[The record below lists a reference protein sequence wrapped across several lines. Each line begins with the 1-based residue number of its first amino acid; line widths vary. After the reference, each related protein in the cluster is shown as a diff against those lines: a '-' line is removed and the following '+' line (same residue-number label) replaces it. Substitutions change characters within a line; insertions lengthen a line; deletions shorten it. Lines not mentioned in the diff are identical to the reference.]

1 MSSAPGDSL
10 APASSAPTAAG
21 LAAPTSDHPLAA
33 DQASAD
39 LPSAAELAPP
49 QPGPVRLLLVDDE
62 PGLRTA
68 VKAYL
73 EDEGMEVTTAND
85 GEEGWQAAQALL
97 PDLVISDVMM
107 PRCDGYGLL
116 AKLRGDER
124 LGGTPVIFLTAK
136 GMTADRI
143 AGFQAGCDDYIPK
156 PFDPDELVARVRNV
170 VRRQERL
177 LAEAARFADAD
188 IGQMAKQIT
197 EIRSMLGSG
206 GGGGVKKLTPDVKL
220 DFTPR
225 EASVLQLVAE
235 GMMNKEIARRLET
248 SIRNVEKYV
257 SRLFIKTGT
266 ASRTEL
272 VRYALEHGLVD

>member
-1 MSSAPGDSL
+1 MSLDPDLQPAAGESPVP
-10 APASSAPTAAG
+10 APA
-21 LAAPTSDHPLAA
+21 
-33 DQASAD
+33 
-39 LPSAAELAPP
+39 
-49 QPGPVRLLLVDDE
+49 RLLLVDDE

-68 VKAYL
+68 VQTYL
-73 EDEGMEVTTAND
+73 EDEGFAVTTAVD
-85 GEEGWQAAQALL
+85 GEDGWAKAQELL

-107 PRCDGYGLL
+107 PRLDGYGLL
-116 AKLRGDER
+116 QRLRADER

-143 AGFQAGCDDYIPK
+143 EGFQAGADDYIPK

-177 LAEAARFADAD
+177 LAEAARYADAD

-197 EIRSMLGSG
+197 EIRSMLTGGGSG
-206 GGGGVKKLTPDVKL
+206 GKKAAGPVRH

-257 SRLFIKTGT
+257 SRLFTKTGT

>member
-1 MSSAPGDSL
+1 MSLEPESQPAAPEDAQPT
-10 APASSAPTAAG
+10 APAAPA
-21 LAAPTSDHPLAA
+21 
-33 DQASAD
+33 
-39 LPSAAELAPP
+39 
-49 QPGPVRLLLVDDE
+49 RLLLVDDE

-68 VKAYL
+68 VQAYL
-73 EDEGMEVTTAND
+73 EDEGFQVTTAVD
-85 GEEGWQAAQALL
+85 GEDGWAKAQELL

-107 PRCDGYGLL
+107 PRLDGYGLL
-116 AKLRGDER
+116 RKLRADER

-143 AGFQAGCDDYIPK
+143 EGFQAGCDDYIPK
-156 PFDPDELVARVRNV
+156 PFDPDELVARVHNV

-177 LAEAARFADAD
+177 LQEAARFADAD

-197 EIRSMLGSG
+197 EIRSLLATG
-206 GGGGVKKLTPDVKL
+206 GGGKKPVSAVQHE
-220 DFTPR
+220 FTPR

-257 SRLFIKTGT
+257 SRLFTKTGT

>member
-1 MSSAPGDSL
+1 MPNPSDPGER
-10 APASSAPTAAG
+10 AG
-21 LAAPTSDHPLAA
+21 
-33 DQASAD
+33 
-39 LPSAAELAPP
+39 SAASPSPTPAESPAVESPAAEAPP
-49 QPGPVRLLLVDDE
+49 PPARLLLVDDE

-73 EDEGMEVTTAND
+73 EDEGFTVHTAND
-85 GEEGWQAAQALL
+85 GEEGWTQAQQLL
-97 PDLVISDVMM
+97 PDVVITDVMM

-116 AKLRGDER
+116 KRLRADER

-143 AGFQAGCDDYIPK
+143 AGFQAGADDYIPK

-177 LAEAARFADAD
+177 LAEAARYADAD
-188 IGQMAKQIT
+188 IGAMARQIT
-197 EIRSMLGSG
+197 EIRSMLGTAG
-206 GGGGVKKLTPDVKL
+206 GGGGGGAAGVRKSAPDVQL

-272 VRYALEHGLVD
+272 VRYSLEHGLVD

>member
-1 MSSAPGDSL
+1 MPNPSDPGERAGSAAA
-10 APASSAPTAAG
+10 APAPNPSDSAEAESP
-21 LAAPTSDHPLAA
+21 AA
-33 DQASAD
+33 D
-39 LPSAAELAPP
+39 APP
-49 QPGPVRLLLVDDE
+49 PPVRLLLVDDE

-73 EDEGMEVTTAND
+73 EDEGFTVHTAND
-85 GEEGWQAAQALL
+85 GEEGWTQAQQLL
-97 PDLVISDVMM
+97 PDVVITDVMM

-116 AKLRGDER
+116 KRLRADER

-143 AGFQAGCDDYIPK
+143 AGFQAGADDYIPK

-177 LAEAARFADAD
+177 LAEAARYADAD
-188 IGQMAKQIT
+188 IGAMARQIT
-197 EIRSMLGSG
+197 EIRSMLGTGGGSG
-206 GGGGVKKLTPDVKL
+206 GSGVRKTTPDVQL

>member
-1 MSSAPGDSL
+1 MASDPGSG
-10 APASSAPTAAG
+10 PAGSTAAE
-21 LAAPTSDHPLAA
+21 AAPS
-33 DQASAD
+33 DQALEAV
-39 LPSAAELAPP
+39 EAPKP
-49 QPGPVRLLLVDDE
+49 PVRLLLVDDE

-73 EDEGMEVTTAND
+73 EDEGFVVTTAND
-85 GEEGWQAAQALL
+85 GEEGWTVAQELI
-97 PDLVISDVMM
+97 PDVVITDVMM

-116 AKLRGDER
+116 KRLRGDER

-143 AGFQAGCDDYIPK
+143 AGFQAGADDYIPK
-156 PFDPDELVARVRNV
+156 PFDPDELVARVNNV

-188 IGQMAKQIT
+188 IGAMAKQIT
-197 EIRSMLGSG
+197 EIRSMLGTG
-206 GGGGVKKLTPDVKL
+206 VVKKAAPDVKL

-225 EASVLQLVAE
+225 ESSVLQLVAE

-266 ASRTEL
+266 SSRTEL
-272 VRYALEHGLVD
+272 VRFALEHGLVE

>member
-1 MSSAPGDSL
+1 MSTDIP
-10 APASSAPTAAG
+10 
-21 LAAPTSDHPLAA
+21 
-33 DQASAD
+33 
-39 LPSAAELAPP
+39 PSET
-49 QPGPVRLLLVDDE
+49 PVRLLLVDDE

-73 EDEGMEVTTAND
+73 DDEGFDVTTAND
-85 GEEGWQAAQALL
+85 GEQGWQVAQELL
-97 PDLVISDVMM
+97 PDVVITDVMM
-107 PRCDGYGLL
+107 PRCDGFGLL
-116 AKLRGDER
+116 QKLRADER

-188 IGQMAKQIT
+188 MGSMARQIS
-197 EIRSMLGSG
+197 EIRTLLATGGSA
-206 GGGGVKKLTPDVKL
+206 KKAATPAEHS
-220 DFTPR
+220 FTPR

-235 GMMNKEIARRLET
+235 GLMNKEIARRLET

-272 VRYALEHGLVD
+272 VRYALEHALVA

>member
-1 MSSAPGDSL
+1 MSTDPISTPEPAAAEVAEDL
-10 APASSAPTAAG
+10 APA
-21 LAAPTSDHPLAA
+21 
-33 DQASAD
+33 
-39 LPSAAELAPP
+39 
-49 QPGPVRLLLVDDE
+49 RLLLVDDE
-62 PGLRTA
+62 PGLRAA
-68 VKAYL
+68 VTAYL
-73 EDEGMEVTTAND
+73 EDEGFAVTTAND
-85 GEEGWQAAQALL
+85 GEEGWQKAQELL
-97 PDLVISDVMM
+97 PDVVISDVMM

-116 AKLRGDER
+116 KKLRADER

-170 VRRQERL
+170 VARQQRL

-188 IGQMAKQIT
+188 LGQLSRQIT
-197 EIRSMLGSG
+197 EIRSLLASG
-206 GGGGVKKLTPDVKL
+206 GSPRPSSGGNSDLS
-220 DFTPR
+220 FTPR

-235 GMMNKEIARRLET
+235 GLMNKEIARRLET

>member
-1 MSSAPGDSL
+1 MNSDLPEPAASE
-10 APASSAPTAAG
+10 APAT
-21 LAAPTSDHPLAA
+21 
-33 DQASAD
+33 
-39 LPSAAELAPP
+39 
-49 QPGPVRLLLVDDE
+49 PVRLLLVDDE

-73 EDEGMEVTTAND
+73 EDEGFAVTTAND
-85 GEEGWQAAQALL
+85 GEEGWAVAQEML
-97 PDLVISDVMM
+97 PDVILSDVMM
-107 PRCDGYGLL
+107 PRLDGYGLL
-116 AKLRGDER
+116 QKLRADER

-143 AGFQAGCDDYIPK
+143 AGFQAGADDYIPK
-156 PFDPDELVARVRNV
+156 PFDPDELVARVHNA
-170 VRRQERL
+170 VRRQERM

-188 IGQMAKQIT
+188 IGAMAKQIT

-206 GGGGVKKLTPDVKL
+206 GARKPAPDVVL

-266 ASRTEL
+266 SSRTEL

>member
-1 MSSAPGDSL
+1 MSTD
-10 APASSAPTAAG
+10 PT
-21 LAAPTSDHPLAA
+21 APTSTPVTDAA
-33 DQASAD
+33 
-39 LPSAAELAPP
+39 AAAAGDSEAATPPAPA
-49 QPGPVRLLLVDDE
+49 RLLLVDDE
-62 PGLRTA
+62 PGLRAA
-68 VKAYL
+68 VTAYL
-73 EDEGMEVTTAND
+73 EDEGFAVTTAND
-85 GEEGWQAAQALL
+85 GEEGWQKAQELL
-97 PDLVISDVMM
+97 PDVVISDVMM

-116 AKLRGDER
+116 KKLRADER

-170 VRRQERL
+170 VARQQRL

-188 IGQMAKQIT
+188 IGQLSRQIT
-197 EIRSMLGSG
+197 EIRSLLASG
-206 GGGGVKKLTPDVKL
+206 GSPRPSSGGDSDLS
-220 DFTPR
+220 FTPR

-235 GMMNKEIARRLET
+235 GLMNKEIARRLET

-272 VRYALEHGLVD
+272 GRYALEHGLVD

>member
-1 MSSAPGDSL
+1 MSTDPISTPEPAAAEVAEDL
-10 APASSAPTAAG
+10 APA
-21 LAAPTSDHPLAA
+21 
-33 DQASAD
+33 
-39 LPSAAELAPP
+39 
-49 QPGPVRLLLVDDE
+49 RLLLVDDE
-62 PGLRTA
+62 PGLRAA
-68 VKAYL
+68 VTAYL
-73 EDEGMEVTTAND
+73 EDEGFAVTTAND
-85 GEEGWQAAQALL
+85 GEEGWQKAQELL
-97 PDLVISDVMM
+97 PDVVISDVMM

-116 AKLRGDER
+116 KKLRADER

-170 VRRQERL
+170 VARQQRL

-188 IGQMAKQIT
+188 LGQLSRQIT
-197 EIRSMLGSG
+197 EIRSLLASG
-206 GGGGVKKLTPDVKL
+206 GSPRPSSGGDSDLS
-220 DFTPR
+220 FTPR

-235 GMMNKEIARRLET
+235 GLMNKEIARRLET

>member
-1 MSSAPGDSL
+1 MSVE
-10 APASSAPTAAG
+10 
-21 LAAPTSDHPLAA
+21 SDP
-33 DQASAD
+33 Q
-39 LPSAAELAPP
+39 AAELAAAPP
-49 QPGPVRLLLVDDE
+49 PPAPARLLLVDDE

-68 VKAYL
+68 VQAYL
-73 EDEGMEVTTAND
+73 EDEGFQVTTAVD
-85 GEEGWQAAQALL
+85 GEDGWAKAQELL

-107 PRCDGYGLL
+107 PRLDGYGLL
-116 AKLRGDER
+116 RKLRGDER

-143 AGFQAGCDDYIPK
+143 EGFQAGCDDYIPK
-156 PFDPDELVARVRNV
+156 PFDPDELVARVHNV

-177 LAEAARFADAD
+177 LTEAARFADAD
-188 IGQMAKQIT
+188 LGQMAKQIT
-197 EIRSMLGSG
+197 EIRSLLASG
-206 GGGGVKKLTPDVKL
+206 GAKKPGVPASH

-257 SRLFIKTGT
+257 SRLFTKTGT

-272 VRYALEHGLVD
+272 VRYALENGLVE